1 MNDHIPTQDRV
12 EAGPGALPSMHA
24 ADVER
29 LIQAELEQFEAE
41 ERKRLGLP
49 QTDASAQWH
58 DPVPS
63 LFTAKQREHTTLWV
77 SGLTMAH
84 DLFVQSSLRG
94 IGYKVKALDVPDTE
108 ALQYGREFGNRGQC
122 NPTYFTVGNLVKHLV
137 QLREKGM
144 PTEDIVGNHVF
155 LTAGACGPCRFGT
168 YVTEYRKALRD
179 AGFENFRVLLFQ
191 QTGGIKQATGEEL
204 GLKMNPAFFWGL
216 TRAVILGDVL
226 NALMYRIRP
235 YEVEPGATDRAVEAC
250 KRTIAEALEQDGPV
264 GNLGNVVQAVYRARK
279 LLADVKV
286 DRTRVKPRV
295 AIIGEFWAMTTEGD
309 GNYGLQRFLESEGA
323 EVDIQLVTAWLLY
336 SIWESRHDTEKRAK
350 LRGVDKGG
358 PQGSKFS
365 LEGVD
370 VRQRLLALAA
380 AEKLIRTL
388 FQTMAHAMGLYDY
401 HLPDMNEIAAISH
414 AFYDNALRG
423 GEGHMEVGKLI
434 QNIVKNKVN
443 MTLSVK
449 PFGCMPSSS
458 VSDGVQSLI
467 TEMYPQGIFLPIE
480 TNGDGAVNVYSRV
493 QMQLFKAKQVA
504 QQEVERA
511 LSETGQTLEEVHE
524 YLAGHPRLGHAFHRS
539 PHAAGCTAA
548 DLVYEVAAHGRRL
561 ERFGKRVSGLFT
573 RRRERAAES
582 QQVVEIARKAAA
594 KTRARAAVRV
604 APEDHAEAGN
614 NEHGDVMA
622 RPAVPA
628 GRKSLNVLA

>member
-1 MNDHIPTQDRV
+1 MNDQVPTQSRV
-12 EAGPGALPSMHA
+12 DAGVLPGIDA

-29 LIQAELEQFEAE
+29 MIQAELRQFEAE
-41 ERKRLGLP
+41 ERERLGLP
-49 QTDASAQWH
+49 PTDSSGQWH

-63 LFTAKQREHTTLWV
+63 LFTAKQREHTTIWV

-108 ALQYGREFGNRGQC
+108 SLQYGREFGNRGQC
-122 NPTYFTVGNLVKHLV
+122 NPTYFTVGNLVKHLA
-137 QLREKGM
+137 QLRDQGM
-144 PTEDIVGNHVF
+144 ATKDIVSNHVF

-179 AGFENFRVLLFQ
+179 AGFEDFRVLLFQ
-191 QTGGIKQATGEEL
+191 QTGGIKQATGEEM
-204 GLKMNPAFFWGL
+204 GLKMNPTFFWGL
-216 TRAVILGDVL
+216 MRAIVLGDVL

-235 YEVEPGATDRAVEAC
+235 YEVEPGATDQAVAEC
-250 KRTIAEALEQDGPV
+250 KRVIADALEGN
-264 GNLGNVVQAVYRARK
+264 GNLIQAVYRARK
-279 LLADVKV
+279 LLGAVKV

-336 SIWESRHDTEKRAK
+336 SIWESRHDTEKRAR

-370 VRQRLLALAA
+370 VRQRMLALSA
-380 AEKLIRTL
+380 AERLIRTL
-388 FQTMAHAMGLYDY
+388 FQGMAHAMGLYDY

-504 QQEVERA
+504 QQELERA
-511 LSETGQTLEEVHE
+511 LAETGQSIEEVRA
-524 YLAGHPRLGHAFHRS
+524 YLASHPRLAHAFHRS

-548 DLVYEVAAHGRRL
+548 DLVHEVAARRHRL
-561 ERFGKRVSGLFT
+561 ERLGRRVTGLFT
-573 RRRERAAES
+573 SRRERAAEGRR
-582 QQVVEIARKAAA
+582 VVEIARKAAA
-594 KTRARAAVRV
+594 KTKARAKINAAVRV
-604 APEDHAEAGN
+604 APEPQPGQDDET
-614 NEHGDVMA
+614 M
-622 RPAVPA
+622 RPPVPA